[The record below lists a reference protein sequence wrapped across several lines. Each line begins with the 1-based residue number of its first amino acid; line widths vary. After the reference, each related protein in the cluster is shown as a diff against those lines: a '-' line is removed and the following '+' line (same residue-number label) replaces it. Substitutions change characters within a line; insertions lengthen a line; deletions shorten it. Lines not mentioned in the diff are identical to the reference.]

1 MGATRP
7 ASDFKARLTDMSVI
21 STVCEPLFSPIALMP
36 ERGTRRPISGS
47 VL

>member
-36 ERGTRRPISGS
+36 ARRVAPIRGS

>member
-7 ASDFKARLTDMSVI
+7 ADFKARLTDMSVI

-36 ERGTRRPISGS
+36 DARRGC
-47 VL
+47 